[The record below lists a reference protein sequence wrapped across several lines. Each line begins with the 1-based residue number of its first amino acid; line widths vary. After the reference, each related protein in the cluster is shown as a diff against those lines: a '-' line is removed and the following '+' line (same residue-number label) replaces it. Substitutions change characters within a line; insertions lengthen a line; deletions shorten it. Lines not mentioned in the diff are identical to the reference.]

1 MKKFTAALS
10 FLMLSAC
17 SFSGA
22 GDILSSRNIPFKVWQ
37 TKEVFYYDR
46 ITGEEFLSESKTITE
61 EKIEKNIVLTTRTDG
76 IMVSSKTYRTDFYS
90 VENVK
95 VNKNAIM
102 SSTYTPV
109 KINKNSEYTAFG
121 EVNIDGTRYML
132 IRKDKDKDILLV
144 DDDGEILN
152 RIGRLIGNRIAVL
165 DIDFVVEPNDVYM
178 LPSVSTRNEVSEVI
192 DGYEL
197 IYNGIKDDNM
207 VFTYNL
213 LGDMEMSDEFVFP
226 MDSRVIDINNI
237 RINVLEAGYNKIEY
251 ILLDTTI
258 PCKYAL

>member
-1 MKKFTAALS
+1 M
-10 FLMLSAC
+10 
-17 SFSGA
+17 
-22 GDILSSRNIPFKVWQ
+22 
-37 TKEVFYYDR
+37 
-46 ITGEEFLSESKTITE
+46 
-61 EKIEKNIVLTTRTDG
+61 
-76 IMVSSKTYRTDFYS
+76 
-90 VENVK
+90 
-95 VNKNAIM
+95 
-102 SSTYTPV
+102 
-109 KINKNSEYTAFG
+109 
-121 EVNIDGTRYML
+121 
-132 IRKDKDKDILLV
+132 LV